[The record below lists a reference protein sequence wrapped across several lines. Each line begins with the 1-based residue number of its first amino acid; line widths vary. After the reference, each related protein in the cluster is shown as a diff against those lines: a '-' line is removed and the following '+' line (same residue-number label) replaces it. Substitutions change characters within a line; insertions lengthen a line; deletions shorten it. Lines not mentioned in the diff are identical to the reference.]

1 MRNNVPKGLRGE
13 HYPIVFLLA
22 LQRQLCELA
31 FSYFTII
38 ISDSS
43 VSNGRTLSNVFAC
56 TFATQLNKMNVYT
69 RGNIYSKYSL
79 YNIMSVS
86 EIYNFLYV
94 LLPPSPPS
102 APVGL
107 FLHPLLQ

>member
-69 RGNIYSKYSL
+69 RGNNINIYSKYSL
-79 YNIMSVS
+79 YNIMSLS
-86 EIYNFLYV
+86 EI
-94 LLPPSPPS
+94 
-102 APVGL
+102 
-107 FLHPLLQ
+107 